1 MGAVEVT
8 EGQEGREASREDK
21 EGGRQRRRLK
31 GRRSVRGRASPVLC
45 AACIRQ
51 CLSEVRDD
59 GQEGTGAE
67 KLSAPGVLGC
77 ERSAW
82 AQLCTPQL
90 AGIRLG
96 PVCAQVPVRQALCW
110 APGRDGNLS
119 SGRKQT
125 HPGHEGQTG
134 LMAGVAR
141 FNRTVEAGAP
151 GWAWGSEGCASWR
164 RVGREGHR
172 GHSEPAGH
180 PSHACPTAGVGMGA
194 GGWGGCTGQAPCL
207 PRCPELMTLQGSS
220 PSWENHSHG
229 RKCQA

>member
-1 MGAVEVT
+1 MGTVEVT
-8 EGQEGREASREDK
+8 EGQEGREVSREDK

-31 GRRSVRGRASPVLC
+31 GRSSVRGRARPVLF

-67 KLSAPGVLGC
+67 KLSAPGVLGASGLPGHSC
-77 ERSAW
+77 APHSWRAFVLAPSVHRFPCGR
-82 AQLCTPQL
+82 LC
-90 AGIRLG
+90 AGLPGETGICH
-96 PVCAQVPVRQALCW
+96 PV
-110 APGRDGNLS
+110 GN
-119 SGRKQT
+119 KT

-151 GWAWGSEGCASWR
+151 GWARGSEGCASWR

-194 GGWGGCTGQAPCL
+194 GDWGLHPSGPL
-207 PRCPELMTLQGSS
+207 PSQMS
-220 PSWENHSHG
+220 
-229 RKCQA
+229 